1 MAEAHNTLPG
11 NRRTNH
17 QLRLERKQI
26 AMTATMARYLA
37 RKRVKD
43 HLRANGVRLWR
54 SSQRTYRRQR
64 TPIGM
69 QESRVDDRGQDRLEP
84 LNLI

>member
-17 QLRLERKQI
+17 LLRLERKQI

-43 HLRANGVRLWR
+43 HLRANGVRLWE
-54 SSQRTYRRQR
+54 
-64 TPIGM
+64 I
-69 QESRVDDRGQDRLEP
+69 EP
-84 LNLI
+84 ADLQKAANAYWNAGEPS

>member
-43 HLRANGVRLWR
+43 HLRANGVRLWE
-54 SSQRTYRRQR
+54 
-64 TPIGM
+64 I
-69 QESRVDDRGQDRLEP
+69 EP
-84 LNLI
+84 ADLQKAANAYWNAGEPS